1 MVLANIMLRLNDVF
15 SENWWIWMLYWTRII
30 GSSHSVF
37 GQCYENMIANLMAE
51 VENVVFW
58 RNWLKAGF
66 IIWYFS
72 LRYLFWSL
80 FYGFLF
86 LVLVIDYFMVF
97 TGIILGS
104 YWIIC
109 SSLWNGYFLVSF
121 VLLFRL
127 CLYSITKSAH
137 EQVYLCCMP
146 GLKTNLVSK
155 KKTQP
160 KKEMF

>member
-1 MVLANIMLRLNDVF
+1 MLGLNDVF

-51 VENVVFW
+51 VKNVVFW

-66 IIWYFS
+66 ILWYFS

-97 TGIILGS
+97 IGNIFGS
-104 YWIIC
+104 LLNYLQQFMEW
-109 SSLWNGYFLVSF
+109 YFLVSF

-137 EQVYLCCMP
+137 EQVHLCYMP
-146 GLKTNLVSK
+146 GRLNESRVKKKYSK
-155 KKTQP
+155 KKKTHI
-160 KKEMF
+160 F